1 MKKELKIMVTFGPT
15 SVFSIPV
22 AAQPN
27 EVAKAEAGS
36 SNQMRNFAMNGA
48 LSNQIRS
55 FTSDSRRQGVN
66 SLQIQRLLA
75 CKVKLST
82 SYPIR
87 GRRYNTG
94 RSPSGNR
101 QTS

>member
-1 MKKELKIMVTFGPT
+1 MKTELKIMVKFGPT
-15 SVFSIPV
+15 SVFSVPV
-22 AAQPN
+22 APQVN
-27 EVAKAEAGS
+27 EVVKREAGP
-36 SNQMRNFAMNGA
+36 SNQMQDFAVNGA
-48 LSNQIRS
+48 LSTQIRS
-55 FTSDSRRQGVN
+55 FTSDSRRQNVN

-87 GRRYNTG
+87 GRRYNAG
-94 RSPSGNR
+94 KSPSGNR